1 MSFGLELPFD
11 ELRRRRIYLMR
22 HGEADYFDPSTG
34 RRRPDPRVVPLTA
47 QGQEEAGNMSSLLKD
62 ATFDR
67 AICSGLPRTKQTAEI
82 VLGGRDLE
90 LEVIETL
97 EEIRGGTLEQRE
109 SMEKADYAYT
119 MFEAHKP
126 GAAWALGE
134 KFTDFEAR
142 IVPAFNKILQE
153 PGWGTLLLVLHGAVN
168 RAILNSL
175 LGTGLKGY
183 GFFEQDS
190 CCLNIIDLDMDPG
203 TMKAERVVFR
213 AINVVAQGHARA
225 DKPYVSI
232 ERLAL
237 GQTDGA
243 K

>member
-11 ELRRRRIYLMR
+11 HLRRRRIYLMR
-22 HGEADYFDPSTG
+22 HGEADYFDETTG
-34 RRRPDPRVVPLTA
+34 RRRPDPRIVPLTA
-47 QGQEEAGNMSSLLKD
+47 NGRNEAAEMSSLLRE

-67 AICSGLPRTKQTAEI
+67 AICSGLPRTRQTAEI
-82 VLGGRDLE
+82 VLEPRTLDLE
-90 LEVIETL
+90 IIGDL

-109 SMEKADYAYT
+109 SMDNADYAYT
-119 MFEAHKP
+119 MFQAHEP

-134 KFTDFEAR
+134 KFADFEAR
-142 IVPAFNKILQE
+142 ILPAFHDILSARD
-153 PGWGTLLLVLHGAVN
+153 WGTLLLVLHGAVN
-168 RAILNSL
+168 RCILNSL

-190 CCLNIIDLDMDPG
+190 CCLNVIDLDVDPN
-203 TMKAERVVFR
+203 TMTTERVVFR
-213 AINVVAQGHARA
+213 GINIVPKNQARA
-225 DKPYVSI
+225 DKPYVSV

-237 GQTDGA
+237 GQTDGV